1 MIIFEERIKHL
12 RNKNH
17 LTQKQLGLALGF
29 SENCADIRIA
39 QYESGERAPRRDVL
53 DKMADVFDVPWEILV
68 IPVLSE
74 PIEYLVGAFWVKELG
89 MASTCFYAID
99 KL

>member
-1 MIIFEERIKHL
+1 MITFGEKIKHL

-29 SENCADIRIA
+29 SEDCADIRIA
-39 QYESGERAPRRDVL
+39 QYESGQRMPRKDVL

-74 PIEYLVGAFWVKELG
+74 PIEYLVEAFWVKELG
-89 MASTCFYAID
+89 MAPTCFYTID